1 MQNNDVQTV
10 GSRIK
15 QRRKELGLTL
25 LDIAKYV
32 GVTEATVQRWES
44 GNIKNVRHE
53 KVALLSQIL
62 QTSPAVIMGWEQDQ
76 NDNENGGETMQP
88 NNDVQTIGSK
98 IKELRMQKGM
108 TLQEPADKV
117 YLNKSTL
124 KRYEDGEIIAKRKI
138 LEALA
143 KELGVSIQYL
153 LNEEENG
160 GETMSNEN
168 NSTEKYTAADKK
180 KILDA
185 LKLIRQE
192 CIDAEEC
199 KRCAFWVSRG
209 CRFKLERNPSDWE
222 LIDDECAWRAFRE
235 PTRRPEGACFLN
247 KD

>member
-1 MQNNDVQTV
+1 METFNDIQT
-10 GSRIK
+10 
-15 QRRKELGLTL
+15 L
-25 LDIAKYV
+25 
-32 GVTEATVQRWES
+32 
-44 GNIKNVRHE
+44 
-53 KVALLSQIL
+53 
-62 QTSPAVIMGWEQDQ
+62 
-76 NDNENGGETMQP
+76 
-88 NNDVQTIGSK
+88 GSK

-192 CIDAEEC
+192 CANAKDCKEC
-199 KRCAFWVSRG
+199 PFCVPRG
-209 CRFKLERNPSDWE
+209 CRFKLEGNPDKWE
-222 LIDDECAWRAFRE
+222 LIDDESSWCAFRE
-235 PTRRPEGACFLN
+235 STRRSGIA
-247 KD
+247 KATT

>member
-1 MQNNDVQTV
+1 
-10 GSRIK
+10 
-15 QRRKELGLTL
+15 
-25 LDIAKYV
+25 
-32 GVTEATVQRWES
+32 
-44 GNIKNVRHE
+44 
-53 KVALLSQIL
+53 
-62 QTSPAVIMGWEQDQ
+62 
-76 NDNENGGETMQP
+76 MQP

-153 LNEEENG
+153 LNEEENGGETMQTTLFKRRRKELGLTLLDIAKYVGVTEATVQRWESGNIKNVRHEKVALLSQILQTSPAVIMGWEQDQNDNENG